1 MSCPLD
7 GVLAS
12 DRILLRPPTADRF
25 DLIRRM
31 VAHLVSVGAIPS
43 SAADGALS
51 AVLAREEELATGL
64 ESGLAVPHGFCAGV
78 VEPVAALAILE
89 TAVDFDALDGEPSC
103 CVLLLV
109 EPDTPEG
116 RRRHLDFLGDVAEK
130 WSQVQVRK
138 VVMEADTAE
147 GVLRALGVLG

>member
-31 VAHLVSVGAIPS
+31 VAHLVANGAIPS
-43 SAADGALS
+43 TAAEGALA
-51 AVLAREEELATGL
+51 AVVSREEELATGL
-64 ESGLAVPHGFCAGV
+64 EAGLAVPHGFCAQV
-78 VEPVAALAILE
+78 SEPVAALAILE
-89 TAVDFDALDGEPSC
+89 TPVDFDALDGEPSR

-116 RRRHLDFLGDVAEK
+116 RRRHLDFLGDVEEK
-130 WSQVQVRK
+130 WSQTQVRK
-138 VVMEADTAE
+138 VVMEAGSVDA
-147 GVLRALGVLG
+147 VLRALGVAG